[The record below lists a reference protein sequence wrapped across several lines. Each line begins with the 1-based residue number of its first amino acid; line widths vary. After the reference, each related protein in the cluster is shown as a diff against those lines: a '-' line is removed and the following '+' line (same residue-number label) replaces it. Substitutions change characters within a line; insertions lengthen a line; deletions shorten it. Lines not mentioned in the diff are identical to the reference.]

1 MPDVVVVAT
10 YAKRP
15 DAEVA
20 KSVLEGSGIKS
31 FIEGDD
37 AGGMYPFMTEGIR
50 LFVQKKDKKKALILL
65 KGTSYD

>member
-1 MPDVVVVAT
+1 MPDVIVIAT
-10 YAKRP
+10 YTKRL

-50 LFVQKKDKKKALILL
+50 LFVQKKDREKAMMLL
-65 KGTSYD
+65 KGV

>member
-10 YAKRP
+10 FTKRT

-20 KSVLEGSGIKS
+20 KSALEGSGITAS
-31 FIEGDD
+31 IEGDD

-50 LFVQKKDKKKALILL
+50 LFVQKKDKEKAKEILHI
-65 KGTSYD
+65 

>member
-1 MPDVVVVAT
+1 MQDVVLVAT
-10 YAKRP
+10 YATRP

-20 KSVLEGSGIKS
+20 KSALSGSGINA

-50 LFVQKKDKKKALILL
+50 LFVRKTDVQKAKNILTIKKI
-65 KGTSYD
+65 